1 MLNYPIA
8 IFKDEGMDNYAAIVP
23 DIDGCFPL
31 GDTIDDT
38 IQEAESLIY
47 DHIEYMLDKG
57 MSFDFHTSEIE
68 SLKTNPDFKDTL
80 VWAIVSIDDTKFST
94 KQVRFNVSWPEY
106 LLKRVDHY
114 AEANHETRS
123 GFLAKAVQ
131 KVLV

>member
-8 IFKDEGMDNYAAIVP
+8 IFKDESMENYAAIVP

-57 MSFDFHTSEIE
+57 MSFDFYTSEIE
-68 SLKTNPDFKDTL
+68 TLKTNPDFKDTL

-106 LLKRVDHY
+106 LLKRVDRY
-114 AEANHETRS
+114 AEEHHETRS

-131 KVLV
+131 KALV

>member
-38 IQEAESLIY
+38 VQEAQSLIY
-47 DHIEYMLDKG
+47 DHIEYMVDKG
-57 MSFDFHTSEIE
+57 MSFDFHTSDIE
-68 SLKTNPDFKDTL
+68 TLRMNADFQDAL
-80 VWAIVSIDDTKFST
+80 AWAIVNIDENKFST

-106 LLKRVDHY
+106 LLQRVDSY
-114 AEANHETRS
+114 AEKNHETRS
-123 GFLAKAVQ
+123 GFLAKAVH
-131 KVLV
+131 KALV

>member
-1 MLNYPIA
+1 MLNYLIA
-8 IFKDEGMDNYAAIVP
+8 IFKDEGMNNYAAIVP

-38 IQEAESLIY
+38 VQEAQSLIH

-57 MSFDFHTSEIE
+57 MSFDFRTSEIE
-68 SLKTNPDFKDTL
+68 LLKTNPDFKDTL
-80 VWAIVSIDDTKFST
+80 VWAIISIDESKFST

-106 LLKRVDHY
+106 LLQRVDSY
-114 AEANHETRS
+114 AEKNHETRS

-131 KVLV
+131 KALV